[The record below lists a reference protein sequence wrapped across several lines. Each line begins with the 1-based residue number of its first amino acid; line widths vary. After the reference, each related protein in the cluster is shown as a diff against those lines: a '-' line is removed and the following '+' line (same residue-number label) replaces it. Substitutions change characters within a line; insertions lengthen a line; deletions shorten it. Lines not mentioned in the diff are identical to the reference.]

1 MISNPHTTMQN
12 VLEFKN
18 ASCRYGFN
26 MVLNRVSFSVPRGS
40 VTALL
45 GPNGAGKSTAMRA
58 AVNLLSPSSGEVTVL
73 DTPSRKIGP
82 AQLRRIGYVAD
93 GMDLPQWMTVDQ
105 FLAWCRPLYPQWD
118 AALEQKLRAEFD
130 LPGGRKLSD
139 LSRGQRMK
147 AALLSS
153 LAYRP
158 ELVLLDEPFS
168 GLDPVVRDEFI
179 GGLLELAG
187 NEGWSLLISSHDI
200 EEVQKLADRVVVL
213 NHGRVKL
220 EESAEE
226 LIARH
231 RQVEVLM
238 PSDAPR
244 PAQASGWIGIS
255 TSGRL
260 ARFIEPHYD
269 EAELA
274 KKIAQFLP
282 GAVSHTVSAMPLR
295 DVFVALVKAGKAD
308 AGA

>member
-1 MISNPHTTMQN
+1 MPN
-12 VLEFKN
+12 VLEFKTV
-18 ASCRYGFN
+18 SCRYGAN
-26 MVLNRVSFSVPRGS
+26 RVLNDVSFCVPHGS

-58 AVNLLSPSSGEVTVL
+58 AVNLISPGSGEITVL
-73 DTPSRKIGP
+73 GTPSRKIGP
-82 AQLRRIGYVAD
+82 AQFRRIGYVAD
-93 GMDLPQWMTVDQ
+93 GMDLPLWMTVDQ

-118 AALEQKLRAEFD
+118 AELERKLRTEFD
-130 LPGGRKLSD
+130 LPGNRKLSH

-200 EEVQKLADRVVVL
+200 EEVQKLADRVVIL
-213 NHGRVKL
+213 NHGQVKL
-220 EESAEE
+220 EENAGD

-231 RQVEVLM
+231 RLVEVLM
-238 PSDAPR
+238 PSDAPQ
-244 PAQASGWIGIS
+244 PAPASGWIGVS
-255 TSGRL
+255 SSGRL
-260 ARFIEPHYD
+260 VRFIEPHY
-269 EAELA
+269 EAAELA
-274 KKIAQFLP
+274 AKIARFLP
-282 GAVSHTVSAMPLR
+282 GAVSHTTSAMPLR

-308 AGA
+308 AGS

>member
-1 MISNPHTTMQN
+1 MPN

-18 ASCRYGFN
+18 ASFRYGAN
-26 MVLNRVSFSVPRGS
+26 RVLNDVSFSVPRGS

-58 AVNLLSPSSGEVTVL
+58 AVNLISPGSGEITVL

-82 AQLRRIGYVAD
+82 TQFRRIGYVAD
-93 GMDLPQWMTVDQ
+93 GMDLPLWMTVDQ

-118 AALEQKLRAEFD
+118 PELERKLRAEFD
-130 LPGGRKLSD
+130 LPGSRKLSH

-200 EEVQKLADRVVVL
+200 EEVQKLADRVVIL
-213 NHGRVKL
+213 NHGQVKL
-220 EESAEE
+220 EENAGD

-231 RQVEVLM
+231 RLVEVLM
-238 PSDAPR
+238 PSDAPQ
-244 PAQASGWIGIS
+244 PAPASGWIGINS
-255 TSGRL
+255 SGRL
-260 ARFIEPHYD
+260 VRFIEPHY
-269 EAELA
+269 EAAALA
-274 KKIAQFLP
+274 EKIARFLP
-282 GAVSHTVSAMPLR
+282 GAVSHTASAMPLR

-308 AGA
+308 AGS

>member
-1 MISNPHTTMQN
+1 MPN
-12 VLEFKN
+12 VLEFQN
-18 ASCRYGFN
+18 TCCRYGY
-26 MVLNRVSFSVPRGS
+26 NRVLTDVNFTVPRGS

-58 AVNLLSPSSGEVTVL
+58 AVNLLQPCSGEVRVL
-73 DTPSRKIGP
+73 GTPSQKIGP
-82 AQLRRIGYVAD
+82 AQLQRIGYVAD
-93 GMDLPQWMTVDQ
+93 GMDLPFWMTVDQ
-105 FLAWCRPLYPQWD
+105 FLGWCRPLYDRWD
-118 AALEQKLRAEFD
+118 TALEAKLRGEFD
-130 LPGGRKLSD
+130 LPPERKLGD

-168 GLDPVVRDEFI
+168 GLDPVARDEFI

-220 EESAEE
+220 EESAEGM
-226 LIARH
+226 IARH
-231 RQVEVLM
+231 RLVEVLM
-238 PSDAPR
+238 SSDGLR
-244 PAQASGWIGIS
+244 PEQASGWTNVN
-255 TSGRL
+255 TSGRIT
-260 ARFIEPHYD
+260 RFVEPHYD
-269 EAELA
+269 EAELE
-274 KKIAQFLP
+274 KKIALYLP
-282 GAVSHTVSAMPLR
+282 GAVGHTASPMPLR
-295 DVFVALVKAGKAD
+295 DIFVAFVKAGKSD